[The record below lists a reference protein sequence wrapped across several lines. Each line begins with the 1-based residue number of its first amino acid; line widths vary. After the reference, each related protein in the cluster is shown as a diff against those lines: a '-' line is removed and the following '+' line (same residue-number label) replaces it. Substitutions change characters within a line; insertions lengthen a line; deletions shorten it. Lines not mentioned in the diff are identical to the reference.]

1 MSNPVLDAARDK
13 RARLQSKLDLLLVE
27 PTTES
32 RSLTDGEVA
41 EFEELAAKITKLDGQ
56 IDMLAAEESRK
67 AVATAAVAEIDTPT
81 VGGAVV
87 TNEPATYSKN
97 SRNSYLYDLAAITV
111 PQAGL
116 DVRAAQ
122 ERLERHGKEVEVEA
136 RKNADLAYR
145 LQFANREKRANITGI
160 DTVNG
165 YGGDLVPPMYLIDA
179 YVPFFRS
186 GRVFA
191 NRVTNA
197 PLPAGTDSINV
208 PKLATGLVTAMQGAA
223 STNSIA
229 GVNDSQFTTGNVSA
243 SVNTLAGQTEVSLQ
257 LIEQSPVG
265 VGIDGVVF
273 QDLLGTYNQ
282 VLDQQVLY
290 GSGTSGQHQGV
301 ITYAQA
307 SGVNAISA
315 PAYGVPGYVPSSDAK
330 FFGNAGNGTSQA
342 GSQFNSIVAAANYVE
357 TQRFANPTAIWVH
370 PRRAN
375 SWAVGGDASTYGRPL
390 FVKEGYGPFNALGT
404 DGNPQF
410 EGVTGELFGLPV
422 VRDANFPTNFSASAW
437 TTATNFTGTGGSAA
451 GTGGSAD
458 AAIVLK
464 EDDLYLWEGPLR
476 LRALPEVVS
485 GNLAVRYQ
493 AYAYSAFMPNRIGAA
508 IAIAGGVG
516 FQVPTF

>member
-97 SRNSYLYDLAAITV
+97 SRNSYLYDLAAVSV

-197 PLPAGTDSINV
+197 PLPPGTDSINV
-208 PKLATGLVTAMQGAA
+208 PKLATGLVTAMQGAP
-223 STNSIA
+223 STSSIA

-290 GSGTSGQHQGV
+290 GTGSSGQHQGV

-307 SGVNAISA
+307 SGVNAISS
-315 PAYGVPGYVPSSDAK
+315 PAYGLPGYVPSSNVS
-330 FFGNAGNGTSQA
+330 FFGTAGNGSTQA
-342 GSQFNSIVAAANYVE
+342 GSQFNAIVAAANYVE

-375 SWAVGGDASTYGRPL
+375 SWAVGADATIGRPL

-422 VRDANFPTNFSASAW
+422 VRDGNFPTNFSASAW
-437 TTATNFTGTGGSAA
+437 TTAANFTTYGGSATNT
-451 GTGGSAD
+451 GTAD
-458 AAIVLK
+458 AAIVVK

-516 FQVPTF
+516 FALPTF